1 MKKIF
6 FLMLLFF
13 SVNMF
18 ADIVTIDGRQYNV
31 EINRIQRNKVLF
43 TLGNDA
49 YVVPMGKIDMIYLD
63 GANSTFAKSAE
74 VLNQIVSK
82 ENPCLL
88 GTTDAQSRGKTT
100 VNVIGGMLFGPF
112 ALIHKALK
120 DFHPMKDIET
130 VAVSSNRDLVD
141 NPNYI
146 QCYRKK
152 ARTKALTET
161 AGGWATWILIA
172 LMSSGE

>member
-1 MKKIF
+1 MKKGL
-6 FLMLLFF
+6 FLTLLFF
-13 SVNMF
+13 SANMF

-31 EINRIQRNKVLF
+31 EINRIQPKKVLF
-43 TLGNDA
+43 TFGNDT
-49 YVVPMGKIDMIYLD
+49 YVVPMNKIDMIYLE
-63 GANSTFAKSAE
+63 GSNSTFAKSAE
-74 VLNQIVSK
+74 VLNQIVS
-82 ENPCLL
+82 EGNPCLL

-100 VNVIGGMLFGPF
+100 VNVIGGVLFGPF

-130 VAVSSNRDLVD
+130 ITVSGNKDLVD

-152 ARTKALTET
+152 AKTKALTET
-161 AGGWATWILIA
+161 AGGWATWILIV
-172 LMSSGE
+172 LMTSGE